1 MVVSSSSL
9 STSSQDF
16 VVDIIDIGCDFD
28 SSPFTLISTFDN
40 GTVDDNGGGDVG
52 DDLATTN
59 VSFISFVAIIVIA
72 GLSISFSLSN
82 NFVAFEEFDFDDD
95 ESDIDFVRPLLAESS
110 IGCRIRLRALINQ
123 LFTCNKGRFVSDA
136 MVRFSSSVGY
146 GC

>member
-1 MVVSSSSL
+1 MYSVLISILTGDDGNCCFSSDCSSIL
-9 STSSQDF
+9 GLGEVADF
-16 VVDIIDIGCDFD
+16 VVDTIDIGCDFD

-95 ESDIDFVRPLLAESS
+95 ESDIDF
-110 IGCRIRLRALINQ
+110 
-123 LFTCNKGRFVSDA
+123 
-136 MVRFSSSVGY
+136 FSLTSSVIAN
-146 GC
+146 C